1 MRTCHPAAARL
12 QRMLP
17 DAPSIRPH
25 AGSVRTRADRKQVSV
40 LVVNGGLSSAK
51 LDSDMYLRTTPM
63 EMRRRASLQRA
74 KHYGMH
80 CARRWTGNAVGAA
93 LCHVAGAFS
102 QNWRA

>member
-1 MRTCHPAAARL
+1 M
-12 QRMLP
+12 QRMPPNASLVRP
-17 DAPSIRPH
+17 RKRAHIGIAEAGLRLGHEGAGEVDAPYPR
-25 AGSVRTRADRKQVSV
+25 V
-40 LVVNGGLSSAK
+40 LR
-51 LDSDMYLRTTPM
+51 RTTM